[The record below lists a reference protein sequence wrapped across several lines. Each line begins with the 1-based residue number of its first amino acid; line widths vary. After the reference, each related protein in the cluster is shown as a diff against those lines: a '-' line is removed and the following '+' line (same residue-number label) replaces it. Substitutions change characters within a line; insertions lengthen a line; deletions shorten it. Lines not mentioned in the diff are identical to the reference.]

1 MAASVPTD
9 LLISQLG
16 LQTHPAGGYFLETD
30 RQKTEIASPFRPDA
44 AQRSL
49 ATTIYYLL
57 TKDSPTGIIL
67 RTKAV
72 SYHIHHQGRME
83 YTLITP
89 GSPLKIEKKILGT
102 DTANG
107 ESRLIVVDPG
117 VWKFARLLPE
127 DLKDEARAKEGCLM
141 TMLLVPG
148 FDFEDH
154 EFLTAEGLESL
165 FGGGAQGGK
174 EYIQAFSDHVWK
186 N

>member
-1 MAASVPTD
+1 MSTSISTD
-9 LLISQLG
+9 DLISQLG

-30 RQKTEIASPFRPDA
+30 RQKTEIPSPFRPDA
-44 AQRSL
+44 ASRAL

-57 TKDSPTGIIL
+57 TKDTPTGIIL
-67 RTKAV
+67 RTKAI

-89 GSPLKIEKKILGT
+89 GSPPKIEKKILGT
-102 DTANG
+102 DIANG
-107 ESRLIVVDPG
+107 ESRLIVADAG
-117 VWKFARLLPE
+117 VWKFARLLPD
-127 DLKDEARAKEGCLM
+127 DLKDENRAREGCLM

-154 EFLTAEGLESL
+154 EFMRMEDLVSVFEGVE
-165 FGGGAQGGK
+165 GG
-174 EYIQAFSDHVWK
+174 EEHIRAFSDHVWK